1 MLSLFWAGAVLSA
14 YLGYKLYDWW
24 VPAAVAGGV
33 VAGQFALFQMAAGS
47 WGPSAQLLGYMPH
60 EPRDVLC
67 HVRHRPLARTK
78 QASMEEGRAMSA
90 LQLDGHIVL
99 VTGALGTLGS
109 AMCKAIE
116 AAGGK
121 AIRSDLAARGKV
133 DIALDVTKE
142 EDWKAARSRSSR
154 THGRL
159 DGLVNNAGIG
169 TPGDVEQ
176 TPFSE
181 WRRVMAVNADG
192 VFLGCKYAMPL
203 LAKSKAPSIVN
214 ISSAS
219 GIVGGANLAA
229 YNASK
234 GAVRLL
240 TKSVALS
247 GARKRP
253 PVRCNSVHP
262 AFIEGDMVDA
272 IVQHAA
278 RPGQGRCQAEAQIP
292 IGRLGQPQEVADAVV
307 WLLSQA
313 SSFTTGS
320 EVLVDGG
327 LIAG

>member
-1 MLSLFWAGAVLSA
+1 M
-14 YLGYKLYDWW
+14 
-24 VPAAVAGGV
+24 
-33 VAGQFALFQMAAGS
+33 
-47 WGPSAQLLGYMPH
+47 QLK
-60 EPRDVLC
+60 D
-67 HVRHRPLARTK
+67 HV
-78 QASMEEGRAMSA
+78 
-90 LQLDGHIVL
+90 VL

-109 AMCKAIE
+109 AMCTAIE
-116 AAGGK
+116 TAGGK
-121 AIRSDLAARGKV
+121 AIRTDLASRGKV
-133 DIALDVTKE
+133 DIALDVTRE
-142 EDWKAARSRSSR
+142 EHWVAAMAEAER
-154 THGRL
+154 TYGRL

-176 TPFSE
+176 TTFLAY
-181 WRRVMAVNADG
+181 RRVMAVNVDG

-219 GIVGGANLAA
+219 GMVGGANLAA

-253 PVRCNSVHP
+253 PVRCNSLHP

-272 IVQHAA
+272 MVKG
-278 RPGQGRCQAEAQIP
+278 RPDPSKAMAKLNAQIP
-292 IGRLGQPQEVADAVV
+292 IGRLGQPREVADAVV
-307 WLLSQA
+307 WLLSRA

>member
-1 MLSLFWAGAVLSA
+1 M
-14 YLGYKLYDWW
+14 
-24 VPAAVAGGV
+24 
-33 VAGQFALFQMAAGS
+33 
-47 WGPSAQLLGYMPH
+47 QLK
-60 EPRDVLC
+60 D
-67 HVRHRPLARTK
+67 
-78 QASMEEGRAMSA
+78 
-90 LQLDGHIVL
+90 HIVL

-109 AMCKAIE
+109 AMCSAI
-116 AAGGK
+116 AASGGK
-121 AIRSDLAARGKV
+121 AIASDLASRGAV

-142 EDWKAARSRSSR
+142 DDWIAAMKHIARE
-154 THGRL
+154 HGRL
-159 DGLVNNAGIG
+159 DGLVNNAGVG
-169 TPGDVEQ
+169 NANDVEQ
-176 TPFSE
+176 TSYAE

-203 LAKSKAPSIVN
+203 LAQSKAPSIVN

-234 GAVRLL
+234 GAVRMLS
-240 TKSVALS
+240 KSVALA

-262 AFIEGDMVDA
+262 AFIEGDMV
-272 IVQHAA
+272 AA
-278 RPGQGRCQAEAQIP
+278 MVARRPNPDKAMAKLHAQIP
-292 IGRLGQPQEVADAVV
+292 MGRLGRPHEVAEAVV

-320 EVLVDGG
+320 ELLVDGG

>member
-1 MLSLFWAGAVLSA
+1 M
-14 YLGYKLYDWW
+14 
-24 VPAAVAGGV
+24 
-33 VAGQFALFQMAAGS
+33 
-47 WGPSAQLLGYMPH
+47 QLK
-60 EPRDVLC
+60 D
-67 HVRHRPLARTK
+67 HV
-78 QASMEEGRAMSA
+78 
-90 LQLDGHIVL
+90 VL
-99 VTGALGTLGS
+99 VTGALGTLGV
-109 AMCKAIE
+109 AMCRAIE
-116 AAGGK
+116 AAGGTV
-121 AIRSDLAARGKV
+121 IRSDLAARGKV
-133 DIALDVTKE
+133 DLDLDVTR
-142 EDWKAARSRSSR
+142 EDGWRAAMEKISA

-181 WRRVMAVNADG
+181 WKKVMAVNADG

-214 ISSAS
+214 ISSVS

-262 AFIEGDMVDA
+262 AFIEGDMVDRM
-272 IVQHAA
+272 V
-278 RPGQGRCQAEAQIP
+278 QGRPDPAKAMGKLEAQIP
-292 IGRLGQPQEVADAVV
+292 FGRLGQPHEVANTVV
-307 WLLSQA
+307 WLLSPA

>member
-1 MLSLFWAGAVLSA
+1 MTSEA
-14 YLGYKLYDWW
+14 DWQ
-24 VPAAVAGGV
+24 AAVA
-33 VAGQFALFQMAAGS
+33 
-47 WGPSAQLLGYMPH
+47 
-60 EPRDVLC
+60 E
-67 HVRHRPLARTK
+67 
-78 QASMEEGRAMSA
+78 
-90 LQLDGHIVL
+90 
-99 VTGALGTLGS
+99 
-109 AMCKAIE
+109 IE
-116 AAGGK
+116 
-121 AIRSDLAARGKV
+121 
-133 DIALDVTKE
+133 
-142 EDWKAARSRSSR
+142 R

-159 DGLVNNAGIG
+159 DGLVNNAGVA
-169 TPGDVEQ
+169 TAGDVEE
-176 TPFSE
+176 TTFAE
-181 WRRVMAVNADG
+181 WRRVMAINADG

-203 LAKSKAPSIVN
+203 LAKSKAASIVN

-272 IVQHAA
+272 IVHGRPDPEKA
-278 RPGQGRCQAEAQIP
+278 RAKLQAQIP
-292 IGRLGQPQEVADAVV
+292 IGRLGRPAEVASTVV
-307 WLLSQA
+307 WLLSPA

>member
-1 MLSLFWAGAVLSA
+1 
-14 YLGYKLYDWW
+14 
-24 VPAAVAGGV
+24 
-33 VAGQFALFQMAAGS
+33 
-47 WGPSAQLLGYMPH
+47 
-60 EPRDVLC
+60 
-67 HVRHRPLARTK
+67 
-78 QASMEEGRAMSA
+78 MSA
-90 LQLDGHIVL
+90 LQLQDHIVL
-99 VTGALGTLGS
+99 VTGAMGTLGQ
-109 AMCKAIE
+109 AMCRAIE

-121 AIRSDLAARGKV
+121 AIRSDLASRGKV
-133 DIALDVTKE
+133 DIALDVTRE
-142 EDWKAARSRSSR
+142 EDWQAAAAAIATS
-154 THGRL
+154 HGRL

-176 TPFSE
+176 TSFAD

-203 LAKSKAPSIVN
+203 LARSKAPSIVN

-234 GAVRLL
+234 GAVRML
-240 TKSVALS
+240 TKSVALA

-253 PVRCNSVHP
+253 AVRCNSVHP

-272 IVQHAA
+272 MVKG
-278 RPGQGRCQAEAQIP
+278 RPDPAKAMAKLNAQIP
-292 IGRLGQPQEVADAVV
+292 IGRLGQPREVADAVV
-307 WLLSQA
+307 WLLSEA

>member
-1 MLSLFWAGAVLSA
+1 M
-14 YLGYKLYDWW
+14 
-24 VPAAVAGGV
+24 
-33 VAGQFALFQMAAGS
+33 
-47 WGPSAQLLGYMPH
+47 QLK
-60 EPRDVLC
+60 D
-67 HVRHRPLARTK
+67 HV
-78 QASMEEGRAMSA
+78 
-90 LQLDGHIVL
+90 VL

-109 AMCKAIE
+109 AMCAAIE

-121 AIRSDLAARGKV
+121 AIRTDLAARGKV
-133 DIALDVTKE
+133 DIALDVTRE
-142 EDWKAARSRSSR
+142 EHWVAAMAEVEH
-154 THGRL
+154 TYGRL

-176 TPFSE
+176 TTFVAY
-181 WRRVMAVNADG
+181 RRVMAVNVDG

-272 IVQHAA
+272 MVKG
-278 RPGQGRCQAEAQIP
+278 RPDPSKAMAKLNAQIP
-292 IGRLGQPQEVADAVV
+292 IGRLGEPREVADAVL
-307 WLLSQA
+307 WLLSPA

>member
-1 MLSLFWAGAVLSA
+1 
-14 YLGYKLYDWW
+14 
-24 VPAAVAGGV
+24 
-33 VAGQFALFQMAAGS
+33 
-47 WGPSAQLLGYMPH
+47 
-60 EPRDVLC
+60 
-67 HVRHRPLARTK
+67 
-78 QASMEEGRAMSA
+78 MEETPIMAE
-90 LQLDGHIVL
+90 LKDHIVL

-109 AMCKAIE
+109 AMCSAIT
-116 AAGGK
+116 AAGGT
-121 AIRSDLAARGKV
+121 AIRSDLATRGAV
-133 DIALDVTKE
+133 DIALDVTS
-142 EDWKAARSRSSR
+142 EDDWQATMAEIERR
-154 THGRL
+154 HGRL
-159 DGLVNNAGIG
+159 DGLVNNAGVG

-176 TPFSE
+176 TSFAE

-203 LAKSKAPSIVN
+203 LARSKAPSIVN

-272 IVQHAA
+272 MVKG
-278 RPGQGRCQAEAQIP
+278 RPDPAKAMAKLHAQIP
-292 IGRLGQPQEVADAVV
+292 VGRLGRPHEVANTVV
-307 WLLSQA
+307 WLLSEA

-320 EVLVDGG
+320 EILVDGG

>member
-1 MLSLFWAGAVLSA
+1 MT
-14 YLGYKLYDWW
+14 
-24 VPAAVAGGV
+24 
-33 VAGQFALFQMAAGS
+33 
-47 WGPSAQLLGYMPH
+47 AQL
-60 EPRDVLC
+60 ED
-67 HVRHRPLARTK
+67 
-78 QASMEEGRAMSA
+78 
-90 LQLDGHIVL
+90 HIVL

-109 AMCKAIE
+109 AMCAAIA
-116 AAGGK
+116 AAGGT
-121 AIRSDLAARGKV
+121 AIRSDLASRSAA
-133 DIALDVTKE
+133 DIALDVTRE
-142 EDWKAARSRSSR
+142 EDWQAAMAEIERR
-154 THGRL
+154 HGRL
-159 DGLVNNAGIG
+159 DGLVNNAGVG

-176 TPFSE
+176 TSFAE

-192 VFLGCKYAMPL
+192 VFLGCKCAMPL
-203 LAKSKAPSIVN
+203 LARSKAPSIVN

-272 IVQHAA
+272 MVKG
-278 RPGQGRCQAEAQIP
+278 RPDPAKAMTKLHAQIP
-292 IGRLGQPQEVADAVV
+292 VGRLGRPHEVANTVV
-307 WLLSQA
+307 WLLSEA

-320 EVLVDGG
+320 EILVDGG

>member
-1 MLSLFWAGAVLSA
+1 M
-14 YLGYKLYDWW
+14 
-24 VPAAVAGGV
+24 
-33 VAGQFALFQMAAGS
+33 
-47 WGPSAQLLGYMPH
+47 
-60 EPRDVLC
+60 
-67 HVRHRPLARTK
+67 
-78 QASMEEGRAMSA
+78 
-90 LQLDGHIVL
+90 
-99 VTGALGTLGS
+99 
-109 AMCKAIE
+109 
-116 AAGGK
+116 
-121 AIRSDLAARGKV
+121 
-133 DIALDVTKE
+133 TKE
-142 EDWKAARSRSSR
+142 EDWKAAMAEIER

-272 IVQHAA
+272 MVQGSAGS
-278 RPGQGRCQAEAQIP
+278 GQGDVASWSPRCPSA
-292 IGRLGQPQEVADAVV
+292 
-307 WLLSQA
+307 A
-313 SSFTTGS
+313 SASRTRWRIRWCGCCRRPPRSPPAPRCWST
-320 EVLVDGG
+320 
-327 LIAG
+327 AG

>member
-1 MLSLFWAGAVLSA
+1 MSD
-14 YLGYKLYDWW
+14 LGLK
-24 VPAAVAGGV
+24 G
-33 VAGQFALFQMAAGS
+33 
-47 WGPSAQLLGYMPH
+47 
-60 EPRDVLC
+60 
-67 HVRHRPLARTK
+67 HV
-78 QASMEEGRAMSA
+78 
-90 LQLDGHIVL
+90 VL

-109 AMCKAIE
+109 AMCRAIE
-116 AAGGK
+116 AAGGT
-121 AIRSDLAARGKV
+121 AIRSDLAQRGKP
-133 DIALDVTKE
+133 DIVLDVTGE
-142 EDWKAARSRSSR
+142 ENWLAAMAEVGRS
-154 THGRL
+154 HGRL
-159 DGLVNNAGIG
+159 DGLVNNAGVG

-176 TPFSE
+176 TSFAD

-192 VFLGCKYAMPL
+192 VFLGCKHAMPL

-272 IVQHAA
+272 IVRTRPDQDKA
-278 RPGQGRCQAEAQIP
+278 RAKLQAQIP
-292 IGRLGQPQEVADAVV
+292 IGRLGRPQEVASSVV
-307 WLLSQA
+307 WLLSPA
-313 SSFTTGS
+313 SAFTTGS

>member
-1 MLSLFWAGAVLSA
+1 
-14 YLGYKLYDWW
+14 
-24 VPAAVAGGV
+24 
-33 VAGQFALFQMAAGS
+33 MA
-47 WGPSAQLLGYMPH
+47 
-60 EPRDVLC
+60 E
-67 HVRHRPLARTK
+67 
-78 QASMEEGRAMSA
+78 
-90 LQLDGHIVL
+90 
-99 VTGALGTLGS
+99 
-109 AMCKAIE
+109 IE
-116 AAGGK
+116 
-121 AIRSDLAARGKV
+121 
-133 DIALDVTKE
+133 
-142 EDWKAARSRSSR
+142 R

-159 DGLVNNAGIG
+159 DGLVNNAGVG

-176 TPFSE
+176 TSFAE
-181 WRRVMAVNADG
+181 WRRVMAINADG

-219 GIVGGANLAA
+219 GIVAGANLAA

-234 GAVRLL
+234 GAVRML

-272 IVQHAA
+272 MV
-278 RPGQGRCQAEAQIP
+278 QGRPDPDKAMGQAAGP
-292 IGRLGQPQEVADAVV
+292 DPDRPSRPAAGGGQRSVV
-307 WLLSQA
+307 WLLSPA

>member
-1 MLSLFWAGAVLSA
+1 MSEQRLEG
-14 YLGYKLYDWW
+14 
-24 VPAAVAGGV
+24 
-33 VAGQFALFQMAAGS
+33 
-47 WGPSAQLLGYMPH
+47 
-60 EPRDVLC
+60 
-67 HVRHRPLARTK
+67 HV
-78 QASMEEGRAMSA
+78 
-90 LQLDGHIVL
+90 VL

-109 AMCKAIE
+109 AMCTAIE
-116 AAGGK
+116 AAGGT
-121 AIRSDLAARGKV
+121 AIRSDLAGRGKV
-133 DIALDVTKE
+133 DIALDVTSE
-142 EDWKAARSRSSR
+142 QDWVAAMAAIARQ
-154 THGRL
+154 HGRL

-176 TPFSE
+176 TSYAD

-203 LAKSKAPSIVN
+203 LASSTAPSIVN
-214 ISSAS
+214 MSSAS

-240 TKSVALS
+240 TKSVALA

-262 AFIEGDMVDA
+262 AFIAGDMVDRM
-272 IVQHAA
+272 VGA
-278 RPGQGRCQAEAQIP
+278 RPDPSKAMAKLNAQIP
-292 IGRLGQPQEVADAVV
+292 VGRLGQPHEVANTVV

>member
-1 MLSLFWAGAVLSA
+1 
-14 YLGYKLYDWW
+14 
-24 VPAAVAGGV
+24 
-33 VAGQFALFQMAAGS
+33 
-47 WGPSAQLLGYMPH
+47 
-60 EPRDVLC
+60 
-67 HVRHRPLARTK
+67 
-78 QASMEEGRAMSA
+78 MSA
-90 LQLDGHIVL
+90 LQLKDHIVL

-121 AIRSDLAARGKV
+121 PIRSDLASRGKV
-133 DIALDVTKE
+133 DIALDVTSE
-142 EDWKAARSRSSR
+142 DDWKAAMAEIGR

-240 TKSVALS
+240 SKSVALS

-272 IVQHAA
+272 MVKG
-278 RPGQGRCQAEAQIP
+278 RPDPAKAMGKLVAQVP
-292 IGRLGQPQEVADAVV
+292 IGRLGQPHEVASTVV
-307 WLLSQA
+307 WLLSEA

>member
-1 MLSLFWAGAVLSA
+1 
-14 YLGYKLYDWW
+14 
-24 VPAAVAGGV
+24 
-33 VAGQFALFQMAAGS
+33 MA
-47 WGPSAQLLGYMPH
+47 QIK
-60 EPRDVLC
+60 D
-67 HVRHRPLARTK
+67 
-78 QASMEEGRAMSA
+78 
-90 LQLDGHIVL
+90 HIVL

-109 AMCKAIE
+109 AMCTAIE
-116 AAGGK
+116 AAGGL
-121 AIRSDLAARGKV
+121 AVRSDLAARGAV
-133 DIALDVTKE
+133 DIALDVTRE
-142 EDWKAARSRSSR
+142 EDWQAAMAEIERR
-154 THGRL
+154 HGRL
-159 DGLVNNAGIG
+159 DGLVNNAGVG

-176 TPFSE
+176 TSFAE

-203 LAKSKAPSIVN
+203 LARSKAPSIVN

-240 TKSVALS
+240 TKSVALH

-262 AFIEGDMVDA
+262 AFIEGDMVDGL
-272 IVQHAA
+272 VRH
-278 RPGQGRCQAEAQIP
+278 RPDPAKAMAKLHAQIP
-292 IGRLGQPQEVADAVV
+292 IGRLGRPREVASTVV
-307 WLLSQA
+307 WLLSEA